1 MHTLAMCHELG
12 LELELVVPDALRL
25 ILVFMHSVCQY
36 MSSLVY
42 PFLSLSL
49 CILTLS
55 IYVYIL
61 LYLSILVF
69 MHSGFVHVLAHK
81 RTRTRARTHD
91 DHARV
96 AVWAACCGCSPN
108 STRK

>member
-1 MHTLAMCHELG
+1 MCHELG

-49 CILTLS
+49 CILALS

-69 MHSGFVHVLAHK
+69 MHSGFVYICLYTSILVYPCLYAFWLCPCARAQTHSH
-81 RTRTRARTHD
+81 ARTH
-91 DHARV
+91 
-96 AVWAACCGCSPN
+96 
-108 STRK
+108 T